1 MIMQRNA
8 SLFIS
13 RPARHPDSLG
23 IEQSAVTV
31 LRPGSPTSRPACRSD
46 SLGVEQSAVTVLRPS
61 SSIRRGVGG
70 SECES
75 AAGLAHWHR
84 LKACGRSRSLASPQ
98 AGQAIAEGLLAMGL
112 LAALGTA
119 IVWLGQMQD
128 IGLAARHAGAYAAFA
143 AARGHFSADET
154 RTSFF
159 SGPAHR
165 WMSLQGRL
173 LLEQLE
179 RDVAVQLTP
188 RNPLAGDAQPGGPQP
203 AASALRDAWSMEGGL
218 LRAQVAAAPQ
228 YIRFPAARPINGV
241 SGEDATQ
248 REMDGFVLRRHTSI
262 LTGAGHASG
271 DDAAQARLAASALA
285 WGRDAGGSYRLGRSV
300 HALMEGV
307 DAAWA
312 RPAPLFDWLSP
323 WSGHVPGR
331 HLRSAP
337 RGIYENQIPAAA
349 P

>member
-23 IEQSAVTV
+23 VEQSAVTV
-31 LRPGSPTSRPACRSD
+31 LRPGS
-46 SLGVEQSAVTVLRPS
+46 
-61 SSIRRGVGG
+61 SIRRGVGG
-70 SECES
+70 FTRKSATGLVTHES
-75 AAGLAHWHR
+75 TTELAHWHR
-84 LKACGRSRSLASPQ
+84 LKACGRSRLLASPQ

-179 RDVAVQLTP
+179 RDVAVQLAP
-188 RNPLAGDAQPGGPQP
+188 RDTLAGGAQPGGPPP
-203 AASALRDAWSMEGGL
+203 AAGALRDAWGMEDGL

-228 YIRFPAARPINGV
+228 YIRFPATRPINGV
-241 SGEDATQ
+241 SDEDATQ
-248 REMDGFVLRRHTSI
+248 RKMDGFVLRRHTSI